1 MTYVAINLSQ
11 RVYLRKSKN
20 TWYATTDGT
29 SAYHHSAKRQ
39 IEDAVRI
46 MGEHGISTEGWMV
59 MSTKEA
65 AKLLPRRKAVDILLY
80 QENERNPKPN
90 IVVSVNKDTKIE
102 SCTTPATEHSL
113 EIIKKVK
120 EIQELISDD
129 YISSLSKKMSEADKR
144 VADVYHQVEYTKFN
158 ACDGYKLAKK
168 MQDALRIRRGIKN
181 EMAVMNYIR
190 TYGVSDLSRIEE
202 IATKAWKPEVDVL
215 I

>member
-20 TWYATTDGT
+20 IWYATTDVT

-39 IEDAVRI
+39 IEDAVHA
-46 MGEHGISTEGWMV
+46 MGNHGVPVEGWMV
-59 MSTKEA
+59 VSTKEA
-65 AKLLPRRKAVDILLY
+65 AKMLTRRKAVDILLY
-80 QENERNPKPN
+80 QENEKNPKPK
-90 IVVSVNKDTKIE
+90 IVVNVNNNIKIE
-102 SCTTPATEHSL
+102 PCTIPATEHSL

-120 EIQELISDD
+120 EMQELISDD
-129 YISSLSKKMSEADKR
+129 YISSLSKKLSEADKR

-181 EMAVMNYIR
+181 EMSVMHYIR
-190 TYGVSDLSRIEE
+190 TCGFPDVSYIEK
-202 IATKAWKPEVDVL
+202 IATKTWKPEVDVL

>member
-20 TWYATTDGT
+20 TWYATTDVT

-39 IEDAVRI
+39 IEDAVHA
-46 MGEHGISTEGWMV
+46 MENHGVSVEGWMV
-59 MSTKEA
+59 VSTKEA
-65 AKLLPRRKAVDILLY
+65 AKMLPRRKAVDILLY
-80 QENERNPKPN
+80 QENEKNPKPK
-90 IVVSVNKDTKIE
+90 IVVNVNSNIE
-102 SCTTPATEHSL
+102 IEPCTIPATEHSL
-113 EIIKKVK
+113 EIIKKAK
-120 EIQELISDD
+120 EMQELISDD
-129 YISSLSKKMSEADKR
+129 YISSLSKKLSEADKR

-181 EMAVMNYIR
+181 EMSVMHYIR
-190 TYGVSDLSRIEE
+190 TCGFPDVSHIEK
-202 IATKAWKPEVDVL
+202 IATKTWKPEVDVL